1 MSVSPA
7 DFELYSRVTGS
18 PLPRSPQEQMRMAP
32 HVYNFIRHNQ
42 YAQTKRE
49 PSTLQKAAG
58 FLGKAALVG
67 AGLGA
72 LYGASDAFGRDP
84 EASTTSVPSTSNTGG
99 EAIDL
104 NYEPEYQSQGDAIN
118 ISSTPQINIS
128 PGYESQYEPQGDLI
142 AVSQN
147 EVPTQQGADIPAASL
162 QGDPEQYVVGSYPLA
177 SPQTEYPSDK
187 YFSPRGDYND
197 PENIRFGLPTNKAG
211 RTQLSKFINTLHA
224 PQINEEL
231 IDDNSQLVDH
241 PDQPPGEVPHTP
253 EEAIARSQAWAV
265 SQDLESQGKVKYGH
279 AWHSMIPEEGQV
291 NNPQMLSEESIIG
304 GLSGRAKEKQ
314 IGPDPRPSVVGY
326 ATQLPRVR
334 YGDIGHSGIH
344 GVTISPAGTDPRLI
358 DVYHESKQPGA
369 IDNVEAWTSEVIN
382 PEFAQ
387 SFQEDI
393 GDQYGADWSQ
403 KDLEGSSIRNL
414 LNIAKREKW
423 TRPIRPRVS

>member
-1 MSVSPA
+1 
-7 DFELYSRVTGS
+7 
-18 PLPRSPQEQMRMAP
+18 MAP

-72 LYGASDAFGRDP
+72 LYGASDAFGRGPGPSVDN
-84 EASTTSVPSTSNTGG
+84 ETLQSDVEVPS
-99 EAIDL
+99 
-104 NYEPEYQSQGDAIN
+104 P
-118 ISSTPQINIS
+118 
-128 PGYESQYEPQGDLI
+128 
-142 AVSQN
+142 QN
-147 EVPTQQGADIPAASL
+147 EVSTQQGADIPAASF
-162 QGDPEQYVVGSYPLA
+162 QEDPNQYVVGSYPLA
-177 SPQTEYPSDK
+177 SPQTEYPPDK

-197 PENIRFGLPTNKAG
+197 PENIKFGLPTNKAG
-211 RTQLSKFINTLHA
+211 RTQLSKFIDTLHA

-265 SQDLESQGKVKYGH
+265 SQDLESQGKVKYDK
-279 AWHSMIPEEGQV
+279 AWHAMVPTEGQV
-291 NNPQMLSEESIIG
+291 ENPQTLLPRTEGSG
-304 GLSGRAKEKQ
+304 GIRGVS
-314 IGPDPRPSVVGY
+314 IGPS
-326 ATQLPRVR
+326 
-334 YGDIGHSGIH
+334 
-344 GVTISPAGTDPRLI
+344 GTDPRLMDI
-358 DVYHESKQPGA
+358 YQESRAPGSIEGVKA
-369 IDNVEAWTSEVIN
+369 YTTEVTN

-403 KDLEGSSIRNL
+403 EDLKRESVRNL
-414 LNIAKREKW
+414 LDTAAREGW
-423 TRPIRPRVS
+423 TKPIRPRVS

>member
-72 LYGASDAFGRDP
+72 LFGASDAFGRDP

-177 SPQTEYPSDK
+177 SSQTEYPPNK

-197 PENIRFGLPTNKAG
+197 PENIIFGLPTNKAG
-211 RTQLSKFINTLHA
+211 RTQLSKFINTLHI

-265 SQDLESQGKVKYGH
+265 SQDLESQGKVKYDK
-279 AWHSMIPEEGQV
+279 AWHTMVPTEGQV
-291 NNPQMLSEESIIG
+291 ENPQTLLPRTEGSG
-304 GLSGRAKEKQ
+304 GIRGVS
-314 IGPDPRPSVVGY
+314 IGPS
-326 ATQLPRVR
+326 
-334 YGDIGHSGIH
+334 
-344 GVTISPAGTDPRLI
+344 GTDPRLMDI
-358 DVYHESKQPGA
+358 YQESRAPGSIEGVKA
-369 IDNVEAWTSEVIN
+369 YTTEVTN

-393 GDQYGADWSQ
+393 GAQYGADWSQ
-403 KDLEGSSIRNL
+403 EDLERESVRNL
-414 LNIAKREKW
+414 LDTATRERW

>member
-42 YAQTKRE
+42 YAKTKRE

-72 LYGASDAFGRDP
+72 LYGASDAFGRGP
-84 EASTTSVPSTSNTGG
+84 EPSADNMTGTINNGTVPRSRVEKLQSDVEVPS
-99 EAIDL
+99 
-104 NYEPEYQSQGDAIN
+104 
-118 ISSTPQINIS
+118 
-128 PGYESQYEPQGDLI
+128 
-142 AVSQN
+142 SQN
-147 EVPTQQGADIPAASL
+147 EVSTQQGADIPAASF
-162 QGDPEQYVVGSYPLA
+162 QDDPNQYVVGSYPSA
-177 SPQTEYPSDK
+177 SPQTEYPPNE

-197 PENIRFGLPTNKAG
+197 PENIKFGLPTNKAG
-211 RTQLSKFINTLHA
+211 RAQLSKFIDTLHV

-231 IDDNSQLVDH
+231 IGDNSQLVDH

-265 SQDLESQGKVKYGH
+265 SQDLESQGKVKYDH

-291 NNPQMLSEESIIG
+291 NNPQALSEESIIG
-304 GLSGRAKEKQ
+304 GLSGMAKERQ

-344 GVTISPAGTDPRLI
+344 GVTISPAGTEPRLM
-358 DVYHESKQPGA
+358 DVYHESRQPGA
-369 IDNVEAWTSEVIN
+369 IDNVEAWTSEVTN

-393 GDQYGADWSQ
+393 GDQYGSDWSQ
-403 KDLEGSSIRNL
+403 KDLEGSSIRKL
-414 LNIAKREKW
+414 LNIAEREKW
-423 TRPIRPRVS
+423 TKPIRPRVS